1 MNHKKNFILI
11 LALLAVSLTSFS
23 QSLIF
28 CDKADAAGKPVNA
41 NTQFTIGKNG
51 GPVTLLFTFPASA
64 KLNSVNFDLYKIE
77 NGKEV
82 FQSTMKQPLNTS
94 QNWVAKQVTLYNEG
108 KYRVYV
114 FDDLDKQ
121 LAKSELVIKK

>member
-11 LALLAVSLTSFS
+11 IALLSVSIASFS
-23 QSLIF
+23 QSLTF
-28 CDKADAAGKPVNA
+28 CEKTDASGKPVNA

-51 GPVTLLFTFPASA
+51 GPVTLLFAFPATT
-64 KLNSVNFDLYKIE
+64 KLTSVNFDLYKIE

-82 FQSTMKQPLNTS
+82 FQSTMKQPVNTS

-108 KYRVYV
+108 RYRVYV
-114 FDDLDKQ
+114 FDEQDKQ